1 MMSREVWDMVRTIGR
16 HGRTRRDERG
26 VETIEWIG
34 MAAAV
39 VALMVGVAAF
49 LSGGGGADIGQAIVD
64 ALTGFISQ
72 LRGG

>member
-1 MMSREVWDMVRTIGR
+1 MTDLL
-16 HGRTRRDERG
+16 RRAAERAPRGERG

-39 VALMVGVAAF
+39 VALMVGIAAF
-49 LSGGGGADIGQAIVD
+49 LSRGGGESVGDAIVG
-64 ALTGFISQ
+64 ALTGFINQ

>member
-1 MMSREVWDMVRTIGR
+1 MSLELTDLLLRVAERAR
-16 HGRTRRDERG
+16 ARRGERG

-39 VALMVGVAAF
+39 VALMVGIAAY
-49 LSGGGGADIGQAIVD
+49 LSRGGGGTEIGKAIVG
-64 ALTGFISQ
+64 ALTGFINQ